1 MSRKS
6 ARLQS
11 RVSIESSSSS
21 IAVSTVS
28 RKRKAEEDLE
38 DEMIGSKRS
47 RNYRIENTWIPIS
60 HESSITTCTLV
71 PTSEPLS
78 PVSDRSSSPDLT
90 LGAKFRFRNYF
101 TPTVSRHSPLPRF
114 SWADSREVWQN
125 MMTKEQHYAR
135 NPNVFDKHPM
145 LQPRMR
151 TILLDW
157 LIEVCEVYRLHRETF
172 YLATDFLDRFL
183 CSSHNAQK
191 HQLQLVGITCLFIGA
206 KLEEIYPP
214 KLAEFAYV
222 TDGACTEE
230 EIMDQELV
238 IIKALNWDLSPVTAN
253 GWLNVYLQVANI
265 EYITD
270 TEHGFVFP
278 QYSSHAF
285 VQIAQLI
292 DLCTL
297 DIGCLAFTY
306 SAIAAAALYHLTD
319 EDVALSVSGYK
330 WQDILPCVNWMT
342 PFAQTTREKGHVEV
356 KFFSNVA
363 TEDCHNIQTHEID
376 INLLERAQEI
386 QEQLMTLH
394 RSSSPDIQAQVITQL
409 TPPSSNK
416 KGNSIVSEDKENK
429 EQTSI
434 DVEYQHQT
442 VT

>member
-11 RVSIESSSSS
+11 RNSIEESSYL
-21 IAVSTVS
+21 STVS
-28 RKRKAEEDLE
+28 RKRKAEEELE

-47 RNYRIENTWIPIS
+47 RNFTIENTWIPIS
-60 HESSITTCTLV
+60 RDSSITTCTLV
-71 PTSEPLS
+71 PTAEPLS
-78 PVSDRSSSPDLT
+78 PISDRSSSPELT
-90 LGAKFRFRNYF
+90 LGSKFRFRNYF
-101 TPTVSRHSPLPRF
+101 TPTVSRYSPLPKF
-114 SWADSREVWQN
+114 SWADSREVWQL
-125 MMTKEQHYAR
+125 MMKKEQHYIR
-135 NPNVFDKHPM
+135 NPNVFDRHPT

-183 CSSHNAQK
+183 CSTYNAQK
-191 HQLQLVGITCLFIGA
+191 HQLQLIGITCLFIGA

-222 TDGACTEE
+222 TDGACTED
-230 EIMDQELV
+230 EIMDQEL
-238 IIKALNWDLSPVTAN
+238 IILKALNWDLSPVTTN

-265 EYITD
+265 EYITE

-297 DIGCLAFTY
+297 DIGCLSFTY
-306 SAIAAAALYHLTD
+306 SAIAASALYHLTD
-319 EDVALSVSGYK
+319 QDIALSVSGYQ
-330 WQDILPCVNWMT
+330 WHDILPCVNWMT
-342 PFAQTTREKGHVEV
+342 PFAQTTRERGPVEV

-363 TEDCHNIQTHEID
+363 TEDCHNIQTHDID
-376 INLLERAQEI
+376 IGLLERAQEI
-386 QEQLMTLH
+386 QEELMTLH
-394 RSSSPDIQAQVITQL
+394 RSASPDIQAQVITQL

-416 KGNSIVSEDKENK
+416 KGT
-429 EQTSI
+429 TSI
-434 DVEYQHQT
+434 TEEKDHKETSSIETEQQK